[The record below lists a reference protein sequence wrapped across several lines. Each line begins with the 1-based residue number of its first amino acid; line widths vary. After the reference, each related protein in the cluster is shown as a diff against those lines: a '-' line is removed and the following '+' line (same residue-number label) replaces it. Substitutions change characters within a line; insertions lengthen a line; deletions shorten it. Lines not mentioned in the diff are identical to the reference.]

1 MKKLSFTLI
10 ELLVVIAIIAIL
22 AAMLLPA
29 LQQARARAQ
38 SSKCISNLKQLVN
51 VAQMYTDDNDGVW
64 GAPNSGPN
72 TSRSW
77 FSGCIAGKYIQGTLT
92 TSGGAVSR
100 AGAAR
105 GYFDGKSL
113 GKFFVCPTATLALNG
128 KDYTTGFPYLY
139 GAIYNNG
146 SYDGRYGVVIKSQE
160 YVPAHRQPGSKSAS
174 RINLGRD
181 TTPSERVWFMDAI
194 SPNGAWR
201 GMLVGTN
208 FDASAALDYA
218 YSYPYPCHSDRMNI
232 ATIGGSVTSATSDE
246 LSKFYRVATG
256 GSTVANAIHYST
268 QIGKYAVEG
277 EEDTPFVIRVAPY
290 RD

>member
-1 MKKLSFTLI
+1 MKKRQFTLI

-38 SSKCISNLKQLVN
+38 GSKCVGNLKQLVN
-51 VAQMYTDDNDGVW
+51 VAQMYTDDNAGVW
-64 GAPNSGPN
+64 GSPNSGPN
-72 TSRSW
+72 TSRNW
-77 FSGCIAGKYIQGTLT
+77 FSGCIAGKYINGALT
-92 TSGGAVSR
+92 TS
-100 AGAAR
+100 AGKACRWGTAR
-105 GYFDGKSL
+105 EYYDGNSL
-113 GKFFVCPTATLALNG
+113 GKFFVCPTATLANNG
-128 KDYTTGFPYLY
+128 KDYTKGFPYLY

-146 SYDGRYGVVIKSQE
+146 GYDGRYGIIIKSPE
-160 YVPAHRQPGSKSAS
+160 YTPAYRQPGSSSSS

-181 TTPSERVWFMDAI
+181 TSPSERVWFMDAI

-208 FDASAALDYA
+208 FDASSEVNYA
-218 YSYPYPCHSDRMNI
+218 YSYAYHCHNGRANI
-232 ATIGGSVTSATSDE
+232 ASMGGSVTSAGSDE
-246 LSKFYRVATG
+246 LSGFYRVATG

-268 QIGKYAVEG
+268 QLGKYVVDG
-277 EEDTPFVIRVAPY
+277 NDDSPFVVQVAPY